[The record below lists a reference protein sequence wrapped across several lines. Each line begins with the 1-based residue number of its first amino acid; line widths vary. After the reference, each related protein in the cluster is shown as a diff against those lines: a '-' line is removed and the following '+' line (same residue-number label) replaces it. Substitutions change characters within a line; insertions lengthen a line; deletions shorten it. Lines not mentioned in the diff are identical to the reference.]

1 MKNSEVTAA
10 KFTVVFLEDA
20 AKFLD
25 GLSEKVRDKI
35 IYNITKAR
43 FSNDKNLFKKLRL
56 EIWEF
61 RTLFNK
67 THYRLI
73 AFWDKT
79 EKTNTIVIV
88 THGLIKKK
96 DKTPQ
101 TDLDK
106 AEQVRKIYFELKIKK
121 A

>member
-35 IYNITKAR
+35 IYNITKAK
-43 FSNDKNLFKKLRL
+43 FSNDKNLFKKLRI

-61 RTLFNK
+61 RTCLTRPITDYLPFGIK
-67 THYRLI
+67 QRKQIRL
-73 AFWDKT
+73 
-79 EKTNTIVIV
+79 
-88 THGLIKKK
+88 
-96 DKTPQ
+96 
-101 TDLDK
+101 
-106 AEQVRKIYFELKIKK
+106 
-121 A
+121 